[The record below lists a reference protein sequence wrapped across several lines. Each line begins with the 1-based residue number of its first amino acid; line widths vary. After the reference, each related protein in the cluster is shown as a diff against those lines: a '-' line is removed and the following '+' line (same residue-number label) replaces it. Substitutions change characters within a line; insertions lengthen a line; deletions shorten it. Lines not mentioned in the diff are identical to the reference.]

1 MEHNEEEINI
11 LKEKDFILT
20 SDKNIEY
27 KLKLFIN
34 NNDLFCITAFTTKD
48 IPSKKYSLS
57 LTMNE
62 LIKNRFFKI
71 FINIEEIFREFENKI
86 EKSIIIE
93 DSNQIYLDTPIG
105 LNVIKDIILEIKES
119 KKSNEE
125 IIQELKNELNNKNI
139 LIKQKDIK
147 INELEKEL
155 NFYKNKIDSKLIT
168 NINQIELIKTGIKN
182 LDKKKN
188 LKFKLLYRAS
198 RDGNTPKAFHD
209 KVDGIAPTIS
219 LIQAKETNYI
229 FGGFTDHVWD
239 SKSNKCIQTNNTFM
253 FSFNKNKIY
262 IGKNGGFIHCSKDN
276 GPWFCN
282 GSGVQ
287 NGAKSYHWEL
297 EQNKKYFDGFT
308 EQFELIGMNNKNFT
322 INEVEVFKVEYI

>member
-34 NNDLFCITAFTTKD
+34 NDSFCISAFTTKN

-86 EKSIIIE
+86 EKSNLIE
-93 DSNQIYLDTPIG
+93 DSNIIYLDIPIG
-105 LNVIKDIILEIKES
+105 LNIINDIMFEIKES
-119 KKSNEE
+119 QKTNEE
-125 IIQELKNELNNKNI
+125 IIQELKNELNNKDI
-139 LIKQKDIK
+139 LIKQKDLK
-147 INELEKEL
+147 ISELEKKL
-155 NFYKNKIDSKLIT
+155 NFHKIEPKLIN
-168 NINQIELIKTGIKN
+168 NINQLELIKSGIKN
-182 LDKKKN
+182 LDKSKN
-188 LKFKLLYRAS
+188 LKLNLLYRAS
-198 RDGNTPKAFHD
+198 RDGDKPKAFHD

-219 LIQAKETNYI
+219 LIQTKETNYI
-229 FGGFTDHVWD
+229 FGGFTDHAWN
-239 SKSNKCIQTNNTFM
+239 SKSECTKTNNTFM

-262 IGKNGGFIHCSKDN
+262 NGKNGGHICCN
-276 GPWFCN
+276 ENTGPWFC
-282 GSGVQ
+282 GVSGVIHD
-287 NGAKSYHWEL
+287 NFFKHNKSYQWEL
-297 EQNKKYFDGFT
+297 ETNKKYFEGFT
-308 EQFELIGMNNKNFT
+308 ENFELTGGNKNFT
-322 INEVEVFKVEYI
+322 VNEVEVFKVEYI